1 MKTYLLIDEQSERY
15 YYARRTEDELKAEL
29 IVGMVVGEIRPMD
42 AGGRYF
48 ITRES

>member
-15 YYARRTEDELKAEL
+15 YYARRNEDELQAEL
-29 IVGMVVGEIRPMD
+29 IAGMAVGEVRPLD

-48 ITRES
+48 VTREN